1 MHKCAVCG
9 LGFDKKPSLHRHMTR
24 SHSMKTGMLVRGT
37 QESDLPGSA
46 SKIKKRAL
54 PSKQTPCDICGLSV
68 KCLSEHVKRQ
78 HNTNQRDPKP
88 FVCEMCGA
96 SFKGLSGYQF
106 HVSGHTGEKKYSCE
120 LCGKQFRS
128 LTDSYNC
135 ERGHKVQFN
144 AVQCST
150 FTSLVRGAYK
160 KNLFQPLTYPPP
172 PPKTWPQRG
181 GGS

>member
-1 MHKCAVCG
+1 MKCEFCDKSFVLKSSLDKHQRRQHHELKKLKKISRNGLHKCAVCG

-96 SFKGLSGYQF
+96 SFKGLSG
-106 HVSGHTGEKKYSCE
+106 
-120 LCGKQFRS
+120 
-128 LTDSYNC
+128 
-135 ERGHKVQFN
+135 
-144 AVQCST
+144 
-150 FTSLVRGAYK
+150 
-160 KNLFQPLTYPPP
+160 
-172 PPKTWPQRG
+172 
-181 GGS
+181 